1 MTGRTGARRVG
12 VRWSRPSHMRGRQ
25 AVAVASGY
33 VVAHERGTRLAG
45 LDAATGAA
53 RWDVPLG
60 AWPRAVVVAGDRC
73 WALPQN
79 RDEVDCLDLR
89 TGELVWRTAVP
100 RFTGHLVVA
109 GDTVLV
115 GGWRGYTAL
124 RALHRE
130 TGTLRFATAAR
141 VATLRPV
148 VAGGVVLV
156 GTPDVSELR
165 MLDLGSG
172 AEVRRL
178 ALPEPLADSDDRPT
192 LVAVDG
198 DHVLLRCGPGTVWR
212 VHAGS
217 GDGEEFFRAEAG
229 LAPDA
234 PCVTGALAWLRDSLG
249 GLTAVDLTTGGV
261 RRRVGPGD
269 PPVPGV
275 APAGDCHLVARRSGI
290 LLRVDDD
297 GVHEWATALRRIDSL
312 HALGPGTVL
321 LAGAGGLSA
330 VSPP

>member
-1 MTGRTGARRVG
+1 MTPPGARRVR
-12 VRWSRPSHMRGRQ
+12 VRWSRPSHLRGPQ

-33 VVAHERGTRLAG
+33 VVAHERATRLVG
-45 LDAATGAA
+45 LDAATGDT

-60 AWPRAVVVAGDRC
+60 TWPRAVVAAGERC

-89 TGELVWRTAVP
+89 TGALVWRAAVP
-100 RFTGHLVVA
+100 PYTGYLVVT

-130 TGTLRFATAAR
+130 TGTLRWTTAAR
-141 VATLRPV
+141 VATVRPV
-148 VAGGVVLV
+148 VTGGVVVV
-156 GTPDVSELR
+156 GAPGASELR
-165 MLDLGSG
+165 MLDPGGG

-178 ALPEPLADSDDRPT
+178 ALPEPLADSDDRPA
-192 LVAVDG
+192 LVAVDD
-198 DHVLLRCGPGTVWR
+198 DHVLLRCGPRTIRRAPV
-212 VHAGS
+212 GS

-229 LAPDA
+229 LTPDA
-234 PCVTGALAWLRDSLG
+234 PCVTGALAWVRDSRG

-261 RRRVGPGD
+261 HRRVGAGD

-275 APAGDCHLVARRSGI
+275 VAAGHRHVVARRSGT

-297 GVHEWATALRRIDSL
+297 GVHERTTALRRIDSL
-312 HALGPGTVL
+312 HALDADTVL

-330 VSPP
+330 VSPA